1 MKNIIRIIIAEI
13 IPTALIVILLFG
25 VIFNISVV
33 NGNSMYP
40 TYKSGDVVL
49 VNSLFYKNPKKNDI
63 ITFKLNNKYYIKRVI
78 GVAGDTVDID
88 YADGKIIINGE
99 EQNEDYIYQPIKKK
113 AEIEFPQTVPEDM
126 IFVLGDNRNNS
137 NDSRSKKIGMIP
149 INKIKGKVIVPIHTK
164 NKERGAN

>member
-1 MKNIIRIIIAEI
+1 MKNIIHIIIAEI

-63 ITFKLNNKYYIKRVI
+63 ITFKY
-78 GVAGDTVDID
+78 
-88 YADGKIIINGE
+88 E
-99 EQNEDYIYQPIKKK
+99 
-113 AEIEFPQTVPEDM
+113 
-126 IFVLGDNRNNS
+126 
-137 NDSRSKKIGMIP
+137 
-149 INKIKGKVIVPIHTK
+149 K
-164 NKERGAN
+164 NYFTRYL

>member
-1 MKNIIRIIIAEI
+1 MKNIIHIIIAEI

-33 NGNSMYP
+33 NGDSMYP

-99 EQNEDYIYQPIKKK
+99 EQNEDYIYEPIKKK
-113 AEIEFPQTVPEDM
+113 AEKIFNQRYDIESHNFN
-126 IFVLGDNRNNS
+126 FL
-137 NDSRSKKIGMIP
+137 KKTCCDFKKLEKALDQFEIRQEE
-149 INKIKGKVIVPIHTK
+149 K
-164 NKERGAN
+164 

>member
-1 MKNIIRIIIAEI
+1 MKNIIHIIIAEI

-99 EQNEDYIYQPIKKK
+99 
-113 AEIEFPQTVPEDM
+113 VPEDM

>member
-1 MKNIIRIIIAEI
+1 
-13 IPTALIVILLFG
+13 
-25 VIFNISVV
+25 
-33 NGNSMYP
+33 MYP

-99 EQNEDYIYQPIKKK
+99 EQNEDYIYEPIKKK

-149 INKIKGKVIVPIHTK
+149 IN
-164 NKERGAN
+164 